1 METEKNSGNR
11 IDSIDGLRGWSAV
24 GVVVFHILLYE
35 RMSSMPFLVHS
46 FDDFAR
52 HFVMNSAQFM
62 ILLFVL
68 SGFVLSLPYLKN
80 ERSMNSLNDY
90 RTFVVRRA
98 KRLLPLYFCGFI
110 FIASFVPHDLS
121 PRAVIVTLAQLSTL
135 TFHFFHP
142 FSAFPFN
149 PALWSLEMMWWCS
162 LLIPLLLLIS
172 RRYGMTSMLCGLV
185 CFSATARGI
194 LTLDISREYLAMHN
208 IITKIDTFAIG
219 IYIAHLYVHRKW
231 NAPPW
236 ILIGVGVLVLHGG
249 LVLLT
254 LAQGEVISVRSSI
267 ISHFLV
273 PSGWGM
279 ITLGCLRSKSKFVD
293 VIVRNRFIVYIGLAC
308 FSVYVWHTPIIIAI
322 KPHLNIYRFI
332 ESIILLTAVS
342 TLSYTYIERSKR

>member
-1 METEKNSGNR
+1 MSTMETEKNSGNR

-80 ERSMNSLNDY
+80 ERSMDSLNDY

-149 PALWSLEMMWWCS
+149 PALWS
-162 LLIPLLLLIS
+162 
-172 RRYGMTSMLCGLV
+172 
-185 CFSATARGI
+185 
-194 LTLDISREYLAMHN
+194 
-208 IITKIDTFAIG
+208 
-219 IYIAHLYVHRKW
+219 
-231 NAPPW
+231 
-236 ILIGVGVLVLHGG
+236 
-249 LVLLT
+249 
-254 LAQGEVISVRSSI
+254 
-267 ISHFLV
+267 
-273 PSGWGM
+273 
-279 ITLGCLRSKSKFVD
+279 
-293 VIVRNRFIVYIGLAC
+293 
-308 FSVYVWHTPIIIAI
+308 
-322 KPHLNIYRFI
+322 
-332 ESIILLTAVS
+332 
-342 TLSYTYIERSKR
+342 

>member
-1 METEKNSGNR
+1 
-11 IDSIDGLRGWSAV
+11 
-24 GVVVFHILLYE
+24 
-35 RMSSMPFLVHS
+35 
-46 FDDFAR
+46 
-52 HFVMNSAQFM
+52 
-62 ILLFVL
+62 
-68 SGFVLSLPYLKN
+68 
-80 ERSMNSLNDY
+80 
-90 RTFVVRRA
+90 
-98 KRLLPLYFCGFI
+98 
-110 FIASFVPHDLS
+110 
-121 PRAVIVTLAQLSTL
+121 
-135 TFHFFHP
+135 
-142 FSAFPFN
+142 
-149 PALWSLEMMWWCS
+149 
-162 LLIPLLLLIS
+162 
-172 RRYGMTSMLCGLV
+172 MTSMLCGLV